1 MRTNRRWL
9 NSVLNEA
16 AKSDI
21 KMPWAHG
28 KRRVEMISRRAAPNA
43 RKVSASA

>member
-16 AKSDI
+16 TKSNI

-28 KRRVEMISRRAAPNA
+28 KRRIEMASRRAAPIA